1 MTLFTDFFSFVSV
14 STAIHKSTMMHAYD
28 TANAGAGVL
37 MYKPDVLHLVYKQR
51 KAHTHAS

>member
-14 STAIHKSTMMHAYD
+14 STAIHKSTVMHAYD

-37 MYKPDVLHLVYKQR
+37 M
-51 KAHTHAS
+51 